1 MTRLNFTLIENK
13 KTWILNQFK
22 VIMAAGE
29 VEHAAYRLMVSLG
42 RGDEWDPEEFD
53 SVVRVIHAFKF
64 PIFLTVLESKYT
76 RLAMPLH
83 KSRLRPSGVLG
94 KTQIWGP

>member
-1 MTRLNFTLIENK
+1 MFC
-13 KTWILNQFK
+13 FASK
-22 VIMAAGE
+22 VVMAAGE

-64 PIFLTVLESKYT
+64 GIFLTVLESKYT
-76 RLAMPLH
+76 R
-83 KSRLRPSGVLG
+83 
-94 KTQIWGP
+94 

>member
-1 MTRLNFTLIENK
+1 MPLSLNRSC
-13 KTWILNQFK
+13 LNNEINLNLQ
-22 VIMAAGE
+22 VVMAAGE

-64 PIFLTVLESKYT
+64 GIFLTVLESKYT
-76 RLAMPLH
+76 R
-83 KSRLRPSGVLG
+83 
-94 KTQIWGP
+94 

>member
-1 MTRLNFTLIENK
+1 MK
-13 KTWILNQFK
+13 SKTTMEMFLQ
-22 VIMAAGE
+22 VVMAAGE

-64 PIFLTVLESKYT
+64 PIFLTVLESRYT
-76 RLAMPLH
+76 RFV
-83 KSRLRPSGVLG
+83 SLG
-94 KTQIWGP
+94 SFK